1 MEPQHLRILLVE
13 DDADQ
18 AYLLSRSFET
28 SPAVTFD
35 IHHVESLGQARA
47 RLAQESF
54 DVLLVDLNL
63 PDSHGLGT
71 FDALRE
77 QALLIPLV
85 VVTGL
90 EDESVAIRAVQEGAQ
105 DYLIKGN
112 LDGRMLVRCVRY
124 AIERHRMVQTLAAL
138 SLLDELTGLYNRR
151 GLLNLGEQQLK
162 LADRTGR
169 GLVVVVADLDGLK
182 TINDT
187 LGHAAGDRAIRE
199 AGEILRRSFRET
211 DILARTGGDEFA
223 AIAVGAYR
231 ESPELLLSRLRE
243 TADAVNAAE
252 PETPA
257 VRMSVGAVHYE
268 AGSGAALQT
277 LLERADEAMYRE
289 KRARGTAR

>member
-1 MEPQHLRILLVE
+1 MESQHLRILLVE

-18 AYLLSRSFET
+18 AYLLARSFET
-28 SPAVTFD
+28 ATGVTFH
-35 IHHVESLGQARA
+35 IEHVESLGRARA
-47 RLAQESF
+47 RMAQESF

-77 QALLIPLV
+77 QALETPVV

-90 EDESVAIRAVQEGAQ
+90 EDESVALRAVQEGAQ
-105 DYLIKGN
+105 DYLIKGHV
-112 LDGRMLVRCVRY
+112 DGRLLVRCVRY

-162 LADRTGR
+162 LADRNGR
-169 GLVVVVADLDGLK
+169 GLAVVVADLDGLK

-187 LGHAAGDRAIRE
+187 RGHAAGDGAIRT
-199 AGEILRRSFRET
+199 AGEVLRRSFRET
-211 DILARTGGDEFA
+211 DVLARTGGDEFA

-231 ESPELLLSRLRE
+231 ESPEILLHRIRE
-243 TADAVNAAE
+243 SADAVNAAR
-252 PETPA
+252 PEAPP
-257 VRMSVGAVHYE
+257 VRLSLGAAHYE
-268 AGSGAALQT
+268 PGRGVALQS
-277 LLERADEAMYRE
+277 LLEQADEAMYAD
-289 KRARGTAR
+289 KRARGAAR